1 MWFHNPTRPTRD
13 TTEKK
18 VEKPTR
24 IGKLKD
30 YKNNRNKYYYELIK
44 SIMDGAVS
52 QCTSVVLLEP
62 IKNHHPH
69 YSYNGVV
76 IYYDEDIHKML
87 LDDDIAAYADSSNN
101 IVVTIDEQRV
111 TQLKKNKLCSH
122 Y

>member
-1 MWFHNPTRPTRD
+1 MWFHNPTRPTRE

-18 VEKPTR
+18 VEKTTR
-24 IGKLKD
+24 VDKLND
-30 YKNNRNKYYYELIK
+30 YKKKRNKYYYELIK

-62 IKNHHPH
+62 IKNHYQH
-69 YSYNGVV
+69 YTYNDVV

-87 LDDDIAAYADSSNN
+87 LDDDIATYADSTNY

-111 TQLKKNKLCSH
+111 SQFKKK
-122 Y
+122 